1 MGTPPAGEA
10 RRYSVSAA
18 CLRIH
23 LPLRLMTDREVVN
36 DVETS
41 AVRPDETKVKI
52 VVSRGPRWR

>member
-1 MGTPPAGEA
+1 
-10 RRYSVSAA
+10 
-18 CLRIH
+18 
-23 LPLRLMTDREVVN
+23 MTDREVVN